1 MQDRGD
7 QCAKSDRKE
16 PVVRHH
22 SQELV
27 QLTSGRFLHAV
38 AHNAHA
44 VQEHTETA
52 QETEDTFQISD
63 IHNVFSILFCRRP
76 EFREQRA
83 KCRRFRLLPTDFLPV
98 LHHIIEHS
106 IFSIL
111 NIIFVNFR

>member
-1 MQDRGD
+1 MTVGRSAAVQDRGD
-7 QCAKSDRKE
+7 QGAKSDRKE

-63 IHNVFSILFCRRP
+63 IHNVFSILFVAARSFASSGQNAAVFDFFRR
-76 EFREQRA
+76 
-83 KCRRFRLLPTDFLPV
+83 
-98 LHHIIEHS
+98 
-106 IFSIL
+106 IFSL
-111 NIIFVNFR
+111 CSIIS